1 MTYKTQK
8 TKQDLKESEE
18 ALQFVMANI
27 QRHISTGPEAQI
39 VLERIEKDIRLY
51 GDICNI
57 EGRVTEF
64 LEEVG
69 ENKLTMLQ
77 RDFDNV
83 KSGKMSCKEIAN
95 KIRKEYNDW

>member
-8 TKQDLKESEE
+8 TKQDLRESEE

-27 QRHISTGPEAQI
+27 QRHISTGPESQVI
-39 VLERIEKDIRLY
+39 LDRIEKDIRLY
-51 GDICNI
+51 GDICNV

-77 RDFDNV
+77 RDFANI
-83 KSGKMSCKEIAN
+83 KSGKKTHREIA
-95 KIRKEYNDW
+95 KELRQEYNDW